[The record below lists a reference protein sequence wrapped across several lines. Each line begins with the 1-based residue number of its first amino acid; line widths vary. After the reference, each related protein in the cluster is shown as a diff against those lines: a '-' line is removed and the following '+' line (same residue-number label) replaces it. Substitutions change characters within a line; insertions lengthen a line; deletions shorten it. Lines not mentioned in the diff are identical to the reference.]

1 MFLCPKTCSS
11 YKKSPIKLHAQNAL
25 YFTIVYEV
33 SHNHRTMTEITE
45 GNMQLRDDEQS
56 SSADI
61 CLHINTELQS
71 SKADPR
77 DR

>member
-1 MFLCPKTCSS
+1 
-11 YKKSPIKLHAQNAL
+11 
-25 YFTIVYEV
+25 
-33 SHNHRTMTEITE
+33 
-45 GNMQLRDDEQS
+45 MQLRDDEQS
-56 SSADI
+56 NSADI